1 MIDTAQSFGRTHTR
15 KITKIFRPAFNILTF
30 FVSANIQGSDETAT
44 LESLLTKTQSIEGD
58 EDSCQ
63 APRLF
68 FHDQLSMLF
77 IMLIIV
83 QMPTIVGILTI
94 ISIGEFESNKF

>member
-1 MIDTAQSFGRTHTR
+1 M
-15 KITKIFRPAFNILTF
+15 
-30 FVSANIQGSDETAT
+30 QGSDETAT
-44 LESLLTKTQSIEGD
+44 PESLLTKAQIIEVD
-58 EDSCQ
+58 EESYQ

-68 FHDQLSMLF
+68 FHAQLSIKF

-94 ISIGEFESNKF
+94 ISMMNTIYESLKAIKVYLSAFLVFSSSRNYMLS